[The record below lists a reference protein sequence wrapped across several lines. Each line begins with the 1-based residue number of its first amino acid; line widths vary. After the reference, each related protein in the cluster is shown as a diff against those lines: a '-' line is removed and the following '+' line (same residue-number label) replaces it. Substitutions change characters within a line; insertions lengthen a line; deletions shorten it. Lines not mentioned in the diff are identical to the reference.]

1 VDGVT
6 AWLGALCGVRHPST
20 FVSTLRE
27 NDMSYRKI
35 TVNDKQYEYVV
46 GKQYTKIKNVG
57 LFKNEDIGT
66 KVFIPQ
72 YCDCC
77 GSPLSEIYSSHI
89 DPTGLRVTPADVR
102 RMIES
107 A

>member
-1 VDGVT
+1 
-6 AWLGALCGVRHPST
+6 
-20 FVSTLRE
+20 
-27 NDMSYRKI
+27 MSYRKI

-46 GKQYTKIKNVG
+46 GKQFTKIKNVG

-66 KVFIPQ
+66 VVCIPE
-72 YCDCC
+72 YCECC
-77 GSPLSEIYSSHI
+77 GEPLSEIYPSTHV
-89 DPTGLRVTPADVR
+89 DRTGLRVTPADVR

>member
-1 VDGVT
+1 MDGVT
-6 AWLGALCGVRHPST
+6 ARSGALCGVRRPGT
-20 FVSTLRE
+20 FVSTLKE

-46 GKQYTKIKNVG
+46 GKQFTKIKNVG
-57 LFKNEDIGT
+57 LFRNDQIGEVTGYSCLRNEN
-66 KVFIPQ
+66 
-72 YCDCC
+72 
-77 GSPLSEIYSSHI
+77 IYS
-89 DPTGLRVTPADVR
+89 VTPAVVK

>member
-1 VDGVT
+1 MDGVT

-20 FVSTLRE
+20 FVSTLKE

-57 LFKNEDIGT
+57 TFRNDQIGT
-66 KVFIPQ
+66 VTCFDDGGKNK
-72 YCDCC
+72 
-77 GSPLSEIYSSHI
+77 YS
-89 DPTGLRVTPADVR
+89 VTPAVVK
-102 RMIES
+102 RMIE
-107 A
+107 AA

>member
-1 VDGVT
+1 MDGVT

-20 FVSTLRE
+20 FVSTLKE

-46 GKQYTKIKNVG
+46 GKQYTKIKDVG
-57 LFKNEDIGT
+57 TFRNDRIGT
-66 KVFIPQ
+66 ILGYNDQGENK
-72 YCDCC
+72 YA
-77 GSPLSEIYSSHI
+77 
-89 DPTGLRVTPADVR
+89 VTPAVVK

-107 A
+107 T